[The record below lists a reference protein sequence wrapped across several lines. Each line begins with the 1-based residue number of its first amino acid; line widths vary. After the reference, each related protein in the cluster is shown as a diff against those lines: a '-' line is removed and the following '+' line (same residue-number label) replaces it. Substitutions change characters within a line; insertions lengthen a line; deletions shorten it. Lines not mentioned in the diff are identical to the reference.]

1 MSLLNNKLYN
11 NLHRF
16 SHQAMNTIFEIVIAG
31 EDKGYASQ
39 AAAAAFQEIDRLEEE
54 LSRFLPNSEVT
65 RINNLKKNQSLK
77 INIDVF
83 ELLTIANNIYNI
95 TGGIFDITA
104 GRIIDQW
111 KTKNKNV
118 GLNPLNEKVGMDKIL
133 LDDKYYTLTV
143 LSDNI
148 SLDLGGIGKGFA
160 IDKASD
166 LLREWEIEN
175 AVIHSGSTVK
185 AIGHLENNNGW
196 PVTIS
201 NPGNP
206 EQTIAEVLLK
216 DSSLSGSGKHK
227 GEHIVNPL
235 TSLPVN
241 KRAGAWS
248 LTKTATVSDA
258 MSTTFMIMPVEQIEQ
273 FCKIHNHIAGLIIQN
288 SLQQITDKELFFT
301 GNFVLDNY
309 FI

>member
-1 MSLLNNKLYN
+1 MSLLNNKFYN

-16 SHQAMNTIFEIVIAG
+16 SHKAMNTIFEIIIDR
-31 EDKGYASQ
+31 EDKEYAGQ
-39 AAAAAFQEIDRLEEE
+39 AAAAAFQEIDKLEEE

-83 ELLTIANNIYNI
+83 ELLVISNYIYTI

-104 GRIIDQW
+104 GKIIEHW

-118 GLNPLNEKVGMDKIL
+118 TLNSLNKKVGMDKIL
-133 LDDKYYTLTV
+133 LDKKHYTLTV
-143 LSDNI
+143 LSNNTA
-148 SLDLGGIGKGFA
+148 LDLGGIGKGFA
-160 IDKASD
+160 IDKATD
-166 LLREWEIEN
+166 LLKEWEIEN

-185 AIGHLENNNGW
+185 SIGHLENNNGW

-206 EQTIAEVLLK
+206 GQTIAKVLLK
-216 DSSLSGSGKHK
+216 DSSLSGSGKQK
-227 GEHIVNPL
+227 GTHIINPI
-235 TSLPVN
+235 TSLPVAE
-241 KRAGAWS
+241 RAGAWAMAES
-248 LTKTATVSDA
+248 AAISDA
-258 MSTTFMIMPVEQIEQ
+258 MSTTFMIIPVEQIEQ

-288 SLQQITDKELFFT
+288 SLQQITDKEIFFT